1 MCIYYILC
9 IHFFSFQGG
18 PYLYDKFSEASKSY
32 CSNDWKDTYQNFLN
46 GVYQNADLKGLKN
59 QCIKS
64 AWVTVALHQGLKF
77 PKNSA
82 HLSSSPNT
90 VNGQVVHWTVGALL
104 YRTRFYPLR

>member
-1 MCIYYILC
+1 MGLSLVHFQKHWLLRVSTI
-9 IHFFSFQGG
+9 FFSFQGG

-64 AWVTVALHQGLKF
+64 AWVTVALHQGR
-77 PKNSA
+77 
-82 HLSSSPNT
+82 
-90 VNGQVVHWTVGALL
+90 LL
-104 YRTRFYPLR
+104 VKE

>member
-1 MCIYYILC
+1 MGLALVHFQKYWLLSVFVIF
-9 IHFFSFQGG
+9 FFSFQGG

-64 AWVTVALHQGLKF
+64 AWITVALHQGR
-77 PKNSA
+77 
-82 HLSSSPNT
+82 LSE
-90 VNGQVVHWTVGALL
+90 
-104 YRTRFYPLR
+104 

>member
-1 MCIYYILC
+1 M
-9 IHFFSFQGG
+9 
-18 PYLYDKFSEASKSY
+18 YDKFSEASKKY
-32 CSNDWKDTYQNFLN
+32 CLNDWTNTYQNFLN
-46 GVYQNADLKGLKN
+46 GGYPAADLKDLKN

-77 PKNSA
+77 PKESS